1 MATTTTSTPFVMR
14 LIGALAIDPVTYE
27 EVEADRTATGQAMLV
42 VVLSSVGAGIG
53 ARGLG
58 SGTPR
63 SMVFI
68 SALSLLAWASWALL
82 TYQIGVRLLPEAD
95 TRADVGE
102 LLRTIGF
109 SAAPGMLR
117 IFGIVPGAALPAFAI
132 TAIWM
137 LVAMIV
143 AVRQALDYKSTAR
156 AAAVCGLGWTLA
168 LAIAV
173 GLGLVFGPAVS

>member
-1 MATTTTSTPFVMR
+1 MATPTARTPFVMR

-27 EVEADRTATGQAMLV
+27 EVEADRSATGQALLV

-58 SGTPR
+58 SGSPQ

-68 SALSLLAWASWALL
+68 SAVSLIAWMCWALL
-82 TYQIGVRLLPEAD
+82 TYQIGVRLLPED
-95 TRADVGE
+95 ETQSDVGE

-117 IFGIVPGAALPAFAI
+117 IFGIVPGAAIPAFAI

-137 LVAMIV
+137 LVAMVV

-156 AAAVCGLGWTLA
+156 AVAVCGLGWALA
-168 LAIAV
+168 VAIAV
-173 GLGLVFGPAVS
+173 GLGLVFGPTVS